1 MTIRDSDSQY
11 DRQRE
16 RGDPWREGGRRER
29 GSKGGGKGEEW
40 IQKRYSEGRE
50 EAKKREKKKK
60 SEERAAI
67 EEKLM

>member
-11 DRQRE
+11 DRQRG

-40 IQKRYSEGRE
+40 IQKRCSEGRE
-50 EAKKREKKKK
+50 EAIKKLKKKRKKGK
-60 SEERAAI
+60 SARQ
-67 EEKLM
+67 